1 MLFMFKI
8 NFPIKANHPQSNVT
22 LITFLYVRSEIP
34 DLFPDDEVE
43 NIVGGLRNEVKNAGM
58 TDTRDNCWRF
68 FIERVRKQL
77 KVSSTE

>member
-1 MLFMFKI
+1 MLF
-8 NFPIKANHPQSNVT
+8 
-22 LITFLYVRSEIP
+22 TFYISILPCSEIP

-77 KVSSTE
+77 KVSCIKEVGMSFHDSLNR